1 MESEKSKVETWEET
15 KKRFENQY
23 SDYENLVTLVSSLQN
38 WFEREWG
45 HGSKTKSLTK
55 FDRFFSEEGSRG
67 VLTPDFVA
75 SFRTPYI
82 LWGECMKTFRPLGKG
97 GEEDAKQI
105 LSYARFAPP
114 PIGETSPGYDVV
126 VFVGT
131 HSDTAAQDALM
142 NAKKEPGLAP
152 IVVIGFYKDEEKVQ
166 GDWYN
171 LKWRDLE
178 GVNSRF
184 TEPNVTD
191 RRNEGLNKI
200 LVAATN
206 YPIQVDM
213 QCILIGEHRP
223 FVNDPPPPFY
233 TFVRVIYPAIS
244 QLLDQTETDRLM
256 ARGAVEKNFTQDD
269 LQNVPL
275 LHGKEY
281 PKRYISEALQ
291 WMAEKGFLR
300 RDPKSRPMLYT
311 WKMDWRK
318 KKDLKEW
325 ILEKASKKEDRF
337 RARAARLKK
346 NQRSEQFKDELP
358 GLFSPSQDSGK

>member
-1 MESEKSKVETWEET
+1 MGSEKSKVETWEET

-38 WFEREWG
+38 WFEHEWG

-55 FDRFFSEEGSRG
+55 FDRFFPEEGSSG

-97 GEEDAKQI
+97 GEEDAEQI
-105 LSYARFAPP
+105 LSYARFVPP
-114 PIGETSPGYDVV
+114 PIGETSPGYDVL

-152 IVVIGFYKDEEKVQ
+152 IIVIGFYKDEERVQ
-166 GDWYN
+166 GAWYN
-171 LKWRDLE
+171 LKWRDLD

-191 RRNEGLNKI
+191 RPNEGLNKI

-206 YPIQVDM
+206 CPIQVDRASL
-213 QCILIGEHRP
+213 QFGEHMP

-233 TFVRVIYPAIS
+233 TADRVIYPAIS
-244 QLLDQTETDRLM
+244 QLLNQTERDTLM
-256 ARGAVEKNFTQDD
+256 ARGVIKKNFTQDD
-269 LQNVPL
+269 LENMPL
-275 LHGKEY
+275 LQGKEY
-281 PKRYISEALQ
+281 RKKYISDALQ
-291 WMAEKGFLR
+291 WMADNEFAN
-300 RDPKSRPMLYT
+300 RDSRSKPTVYAVKL
-311 WKMDWRK
+311 
-318 KKDLKEW
+318 DLKRNKVLREW
-325 ILEKASKKEDRF
+325 ILKKASKKEERV
-337 RARAARLKK
+337 RARAARPRK
-346 NQRSEQFKDELP
+346 NQTSKRFQDELP
-358 GLFSPSQDSGK
+358 GIPPGDSGK